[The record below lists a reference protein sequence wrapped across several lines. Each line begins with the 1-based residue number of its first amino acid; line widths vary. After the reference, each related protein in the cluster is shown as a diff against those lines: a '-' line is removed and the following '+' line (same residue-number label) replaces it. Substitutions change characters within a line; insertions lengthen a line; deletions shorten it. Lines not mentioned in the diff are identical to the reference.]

1 MASEDWREFGKR
13 SIPTLQPFTIKLG
26 QLDELDRQKEEKME
40 QFRELT
46 GDAYKEAEA
55 AKVAALAPDLRK
67 VWEKDPEERTEA
79 GKDLMKYLVVQV
91 TPDLQEVVKNA
102 DPSVRLRAVTLVEEM
117 RDLAERR
124 LRTNGY
130 RTQINYPYWDTL
142 AQAEQEARTVEARK
156 LVYDAEQANA
166 EAELDKAISL
176 YEQAFATWKEIFE
189 DYPVLVIDDTADNLY
204 DSIIRYM
211 NLIDTDTLP
220 EDFPLLSFAQ
230 MMSNGSAS
238 PEAYATYREEQE
250 SRAEARRKEL
260 EAEERQREAEA
271 AEKSK
276 DDATDED
283 DPKGDEN
290 PNSKEEMSQEE
301 PQEDSDDSDESATDE
316 DSKTDK
322 AESEA
327 DQGEATEKKKSD
339 EPNAD
344 VSNSSTNDEQASGDE
359 EPMKEKAEPKE
370 KAETNDDAETG
381 DGSDKEDAAK
391 EPQAE

>member
-1 MASEDWREFGKR
+1 
-13 SIPTLQPFTIKLG
+13 
-26 QLDELDRQKEEKME
+26 
-40 QFRELT
+40 
-46 GDAYKEAEA
+46 
-55 AKVAALAPDLRK
+55 
-67 VWEKDPEERTEA
+67 
-79 GKDLMKYLVVQV
+79 
-91 TPDLQEVVKNA
+91 
-102 DPSVRLRAVTLVEEM
+102 M

-238 PEAYATYREEQE
+238 PEATYREEQE